1 MLHEQAVGPE
11 RSSAQEPRQPWVK
24 PVLKKGEIG
33 VETADVGGRNF
44 DGTARGT
51 RS

>member
-11 RSSAQEPRQPWVK
+11 CSASPERRQPWVK

-33 VETADVGGRNF
+33 LETANVGGRFF